1 MKRIG
6 KNRMKLS
13 KSSVDTLLAR
23 YVNKISKKSL
33 PFKKKAKQLSEWYT
47 KYVKASKWFYE
58 DDLLS
63 KEEEGDDYDYDKY
76 DADEYYSPEDLKP
89 YLSKHGRVI
98 FRIEGKENKKGY
110 IKGDPLHVSSGK
122 YLSELL
128 AEIKKYNRIKRK
140 IINRDKKL
148 CEKILR
154 KHVTKDLNIEN
165 NKVSSLSYEDL
176 NALYNEQLSRKNNVK
191 LLEQFFDKDYVRKS
205 IQTDDKRRE
214 EFEEDSFIRFKKI
227 RKMILSKK

>member
-1 MKRIG
+1 
-6 KNRMKLS
+6 MKLS

-47 KYVKASKWFYE
+47 RYVNASKWFYKNE
-58 DDLLS
+58 LLAN
-63 KEEEGDDYDYDKY
+63 DA
-76 DADEYYSPEDLKP
+76 ADEYYSPEDLKP

>member
-1 MKRIG
+1 
-6 KNRMKLS
+6 MKLS

-23 YVNKISKKSL
+23 YINKINNKSL

-47 KYVKASKWFYE
+47 RYVNASNWFYDKELLANNE
-58 DDLLS
+58 DD
-63 KEEEGDDYDYDKY
+63 DDDD
-76 DADEYYSPEDLKP
+76 DDDDDAAAADEYYSPEDLKP

-110 IKGDPLHVSSGK
+110 IKGDPLHVPSGK

-128 AEIKKYNRIKRK
+128 AEAEKYNRIKRK

>member
-1 MKRIG
+1 
-6 KNRMKLS
+6 MKLS

-47 KYVKASKWFYE
+47 RYVNASKWFYKNE
-58 DDLLS
+58 LLAN
-63 KEEEGDDYDYDKY
+63 D